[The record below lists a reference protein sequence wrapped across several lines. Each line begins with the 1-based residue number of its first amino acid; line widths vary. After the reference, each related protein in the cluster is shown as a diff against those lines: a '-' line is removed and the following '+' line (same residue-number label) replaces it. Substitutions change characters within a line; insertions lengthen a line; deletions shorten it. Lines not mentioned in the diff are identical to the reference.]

1 LSSTACSHF
10 LKLPF
15 HSTKSF
21 PSQRTVLL
29 ASIFCSSFLLPDSSF
44 HGFTFVL
51 ASFRNGLIERTWPPT
66 PTLPPP
72 IAASRPS
79 TGSVSRY
86 WPVRSASRA
95 TGSLSG
101 SAPATST
108 FRRFRFSRCV
118 LYVGHLFPSPTVFQD
133 NKVHRIQNNFQ
144 IGMCLLHKRVGSFWL
159 RNFHERTVGVCIRL
173 GC

>member
-51 ASFRNGLIERTWPPT
+51 ASFRNGLVERTGPPRRRS
-66 PTLPPP
+66 L
-72 IAASRPS
+72 RPS
-79 TGSVSRY
+79 WLVDLLPDPCRGSGLSAWPLEQPILCPSRLRRHRHFNVS
-86 WPVRSASRA
+86 A
-95 TGSLSG
+95 
-101 SAPATST
+101 SAPASSTSAT
-108 FRRFRFSRCV
+108 CFHHQWCFRTTNSPASKIIFRSGCV
-118 LYVGHLFPSPTVFQD
+118 FFTRESKVF
-133 NKVHRIQNNFQ
+133 
-144 IGMCLLHKRVGSFWL
+144 G
-159 RNFHERTVGVCIRL
+159 
-173 GC
+173 